1 MTQNS
6 NAEIKIVSWNVNSI
20 NARMENFLLYLKQ
33 ENPDVLLLQELKCEA
48 NKFPY
53 SFISNLGYNIEISG
67 QKSYN
72 GVAILSKYPLED
84 VSNQLPNLNE
94 QDFDEQA
101 RYIEAVISFNDQ
113 SIRVASIYVPNG
125 GSELLPGQKNHETA
139 KFNYKMQFFDR
150 LYSHFKNNLRFNEI
164 AVFGG
169 DYNVAHHPIDVYD
182 PKYLDG
188 TICFHPLERQKFN
201 ALLNL
206 GYFDSFRCQNPNAQA
221 FSWWDYRGNGFKM
234 GKGMRIDYLLTSP
247 LATDKIKKVTID
259 DFMQE
264 KPKASDHAPVALV
277 LEI

>member
-1 MTQNS
+1 MLQNYPNS
-6 NAEIKIVSWNVNSI
+6 QIKIVSWNVNSI
-20 NARMENFLLYLKQ
+20 NARMENFLFYLKQ
-33 ENPDVLLLQELKCEA
+33 ENPDILLLQELKCEDH
-48 NKFPY
+48 KFPY
-53 SFISNLGYNIEISG
+53 DFIANLGYNIEISG

-84 VSNQLPNLNE
+84 VVKELPE
-94 QDFDEQA
+94 FGGEKDEQK
-101 RYIEAVISFNDQ
+101 RYIEAVISFAGQ

-125 GSELLPGQKNHETA
+125 GSELEEGQKNHETA
-139 KFNYKMQFFDR
+139 KFQYKMQFFDR
-150 LYSHFKNNLRFNEI
+150 LYRHFENNLRFNEI

-169 DYNVAHHPIDVYD
+169 DYNVAHHLIDVYD
-182 PKYLDG
+182 PKSLDG

-206 GYFDSFRCQNPNAQA
+206 GYFDSFRLKNPNSQA

-247 LATDKIKKVTID
+247 LAADKIQQVKID
-259 DFMQE
+259 DFIMEQ
-264 KPKASDHAPVALV
+264 PKASDHAPVSLI